1 MNDLPKEDEN
11 QLIFQN
17 NKDKFI
23 SEIILKNENNNSPD
37 IIEVKNIKFSKNE
50 DIKKNIL
57 YNNKLFILD
66 SKQPK
71 KLP

>member
-50 DIKKNIL
+50 DIKKIFYIIISYL
-57 YNNKLFILD
+57 Y
-66 SKQPK
+66 
-71 KLP
+71 